1 MRTQKLKIH
10 GALLSGVLLLLGVM
24 CTGAALAQDDEPSA
38 AERDPGYRK
47 CVRCHDEESEHPVL
61 SILKTRHAV
70 VADERTPMSNHACTA
85 CHGPSEAHLD
95 DDAVAPD
102 ITFEEKDASIA
113 NAQCQSCHNGKHL
126 MHWQGSR
133 HQAENVACASCHS
146 PHLANDPI
154 LDKATQPEVCVSCH
168 TDQKANLLK
177 PFAHPLRDGEMS
189 CTGCHNPHGST
200 SQSNLVR
207 HTVNETCNTCHADK
221 RGPFLWEH
229 QPASEDC
236 TICHSPHGSVHTAML
251 KQRGPW
257 LCQSCHLANQH
268 PSTAYSGT
276 GLPGATR
283 PSGAQQLLHKNC
295 LNCHGEVHGTNHPS
309 GARFT
314 R

>member
-1 MRTQKLKIH
+1 MRMHALETC
-10 GALLSGVLLLLGVM
+10 GALLSGALLLLTLM
-24 CTGAALAQDDEPSA
+24 CSPNIWA
-38 AERDPGYRK
+38 AEPTAAEKDPGYRK
-47 CVRCHDEESEHPVL
+47 CVRCHNEESEHPVL

-95 DDAVAPD
+95 DDAAAPD
-102 ITFEEKDASIA
+102 VTFEEQDARVA
-113 NAQCQSCHNGKHL
+113 NAQCQSCHNGKQL

-146 PHLANDPI
+146 PHLASDPV
-154 LDKATQPEVCVSCH
+154 LDKVTQPDVCVSCH
-168 TDQKANLLK
+168 GEQKSNMLK
-177 PFAHPLRDGEMS
+177 PFTHPIRDGEMS
-189 CTGCHNPHGST
+189 CSGCHNPHGSI
-200 SQSNLVR
+200 SQGNLVR
-207 HTVNETCNTCHADK
+207 RTINETCNTCHADK

-236 TICHSPHGSVHTAML
+236 TICHSPHGSVHMAML

-257 LCQSCHLANQH
+257 LCQNCHLANQH

-276 GLPGATR
+276 GLPGLTR
-283 PSGAQQLLHKNC
+283 PSGAQQVLHKNC